1 MIQKKV
7 TIKNPMGLH
16 ARPAAM
22 FVQFCMKFKELI
34 TIECNGREINSK
46 SIMSILAAGI
56 TRGSE
61 IEVKVYGDNENLVC
75 DKVVEY
81 LENISDW
88 FEKNEHNV

>member
-61 IEVKVYGDNENLVC
+61 IEVKVVGDNENIVC
-75 DKVVEY
+75 DKVIDY
-81 LENISDW
+81 LENISD
-88 FEKNEHNV
+88 